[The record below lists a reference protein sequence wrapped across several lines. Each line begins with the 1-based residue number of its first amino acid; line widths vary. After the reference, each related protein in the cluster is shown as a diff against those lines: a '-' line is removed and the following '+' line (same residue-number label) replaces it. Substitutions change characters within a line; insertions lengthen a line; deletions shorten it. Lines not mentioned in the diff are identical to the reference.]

1 MQSIAV
7 LKNTI
12 QRAGQEKF
20 ITFAKTSSGT
30 MNNSFEIATPI
41 GSLSITLEGDYVTG
55 IARSG
60 TGRHCEPTGVFA
72 CAVAKE
78 LEEYF
83 SGKRKEFTFGTK
95 MHGTPFCQKVWQRI
109 MHIPYG
115 STATYGDIAKEIG
128 SPGAARAVGTACN
141 RNPLLL
147 VVPCHR
153 VVGAGGN
160 LTGYVAGLKNKEFL
174 LKLETNY

>member
-72 CAVAKE
+72 CAVARKVAVCNNE
-78 LEEYF
+78 LVTVTHF
-83 SGKRKEFTFGTK
+83 SKRFE
-95 MHGTPFCQKVWQRI
+95 QVR
-109 MHIPYG
+109 
-115 STATYGDIAKEIG
+115 GDY
-128 SPGAARAVGTACN
+128 R
-141 RNPLLL
+141 
-147 VVPCHR
+147 
-153 VVGAGGN
+153 
-160 LTGYVAGLKNKEFL
+160 
-174 LKLETNY
+174 